1 MTLATIGLAVL
12 PGRLAASPCEAVVG
26 KWTWFTNGVVTI
38 NPNGTIV
45 HDPGNDGTWECTDPS
60 HNRITVHWR
69 IGGFGKRDGALSRR
83 PKPFEHR
90 SNPAVRDGTTHGPAP
105 TPQAAV
111 PVPLPPP
118 ERSPLPAPPAS
129 VPSSTGDGT
138 DPFVR
143 GRKLAESGHCADAIP
158 YYDKALQANPRYA
171 KAYSDRGRCYARLG
185 NLPRGLQ
192 DLDGQSRPHPTR

>member
-1 MTLATIGLAVL
+1 MRVQLELTLATIGLAVL

-69 IGGFGKRDGALSRR
+69 IGGLVNAMALSPDGRSLSSTDPTQRFVTARR
-83 PKPFEHR
+83 I
-90 SNPAVRDGTTHGPAP
+90 GPAP

-158 YYDKALQANPRYA
+158 YLR
-171 KAYSDRGRCYARLG
+171 
-185 NLPRGLQ
+185 
-192 DLDGQSRPHPTR
+192 